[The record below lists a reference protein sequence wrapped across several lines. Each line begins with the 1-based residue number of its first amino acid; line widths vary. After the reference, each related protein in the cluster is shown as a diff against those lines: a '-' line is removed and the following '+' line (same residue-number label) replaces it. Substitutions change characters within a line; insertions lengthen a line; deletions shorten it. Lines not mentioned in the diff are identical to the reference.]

1 MEENHGTSPL
11 SLKKH
16 FRTLPDPR
24 LRRRRR
30 HELLDIVTIAIC
42 AVIGNANT
50 WPDIVTFGKSHRD
63 WLKRFLPLTNGI
75 PSHDTFERVFDLLEP
90 EAFGRCFLAWT
101 RSLFENLGLKQIAID
116 VRHYAVLARKAW
128 GLAPG

>member
-1 MEENHGTSPL
+1 MGASTV

-16 FRTLPDPR
+16 FGTLRDPR

-30 HELLDIVTIAIC
+30 HELLDIITIAIC

-50 WPDIVTFGKSHRD
+50 WPDIVTFGKSHCA

-75 PSHDTFERVFDLLEP
+75 PSHDTFERVFAKIDPAVFNRCCIAWLRDVSDLV
-90 EAFGRCFLAWT
+90 G
-101 RSLFENLGLKQIAID
+101 LGHLAID
-116 VRHYAVLARKAW
+116 GKCDLHQMFATFW
-128 GLAPG
+128 P